1 MMIPKPVK
9 TKKPRKTGERE
20 LFAQVWASRPHV
32 CESCGIAIREPRIH
46 NFDHI
51 ETKGRR
57 KDLRLDPSNISTPY
71 HYCTSVF
78 MFDLW
83 LAVPYRDRAGWI

>member
-1 MMIPKPVK
+1 MNPIPKPVK
-9 TKKPRKTGERE
+9 AKKPRKTGERE
-20 LFAQVWASRPHV
+20 LFAQVWAERPHV

-57 KDLRLDPSNISTPY
+57 KDLRLDPSNIRIVCFAC
-71 HYCTSVF
+71 HHERHNGGKCTS
-78 MFDLW
+78 
-83 LAVPYRDRAGWI
+83 YIGT